1 MKNLIFTP
9 QWIKVLIILKNNQ
22 DKDNVNLQ
30 LKKDFDY
37 ISNVYNIIEKLEK
50 LGLIILVPTSGRGN
64 KAVIKDDDVITF
76 IEKYEDLVFDKLQ
89 KDSLSGDN

>member
-76 IEKYEDLVFDKLQ
+76 IEKYENLVFDKLQ